1 MDATSQMVMLL
12 VIFVIVVVV
21 CVLIMGMMKS
31 KRDQEYEERVKR
43 RVEVLLI
50 KQPNLTRD
58 EALLIA
64 SDEVQK
70 EMRMEDTIKFST
82 RY

>member
-1 MDATSQMVMLL
+1 MVMLL
-12 VIFVIVVVV
+12 VIFVIVVVI
-21 CVLIMGMMKS
+21 CVLIMGVMKS

-50 KQPNLTRD
+50 KQPNLTRE

-70 EMRMEDTIKFST
+70 EMKMEDTIKFST